1 MGGVPGGQVGG
12 LIGGLISSGPAGT
25 LQGIVSD
32 PSGATVTGATIT
44 LRNPQTGFSQ
54 SGTGDSNGQ
63 YHLSVPAG
71 SYDVT
76 ISASGFKVY
85 TAKSYVGVSRA
96 TDLNATLQIGSVAE
110 TVEVSAGLERLS
122 PDAEAAK
129 IGDYFEYNLK
139 QKITIGK
146 NQSALVPILQSHI
159 DAEKV
164 TLWSA
169 KNSEDD
175 ESIPLRAIWIKNSSG
190 QILDSGTFNIL
201 ESGTFAG
208 EGVLESIH
216 PDERRLLSYAAD
228 TAVHVK
234 HDDESTDK
242 PYSRVK
248 IAKGLMVLTREQ
260 RQKTKFEIRN
270 ADKSPRV
277 VVLEIPAE
285 NGWTLT
291 KDTPKPE
298 ESTASLHRFRVPV
311 EGGKTEQLTV
321 ETVHPEETQYALTNL
336 DSNLVAVL
344 GRQQQLTPALRQA
357 FDQILAQRIKLAG
370 FDQQMGLRRQET
382 DRIASDQS
390 RIRENMKA
398 LKGTAEEK
406 ALVQRY
412 TGELNSQEDRLAA
425 IRRELEDLQK
435 SRDEA
440 ARELDRMVMAINI
453 DESI

>member
-1 MGGVPGGQVGG
+1 MV
-12 LIGGLISSGPAGT
+12 
-25 LQGIVSD
+25 
-32 PSGATVTGATIT
+32 TV
-44 LRNPQTGFSQ
+44 RNPQTGFSQ
-54 SGTGDSNGQ
+54 SGTADSNGQ
-63 YHLSVPAG
+63 YRLSLPAG

-76 ISASGFKVY
+76 VSSPGFNSY
-85 TAKSYVGVSRA
+85 AAKAYVGVARA
-96 TDLNATLQIGSVAE
+96 TDLNATLQVGAAQE
-110 TVEVSAGLERLS
+110 AVEVSAVAEKLS
-122 PDAEAAK
+122 PEAEASK

-159 DAEKV
+159 EAEKV
-164 TLWSA
+164 TLWSPQ
-169 KNSEDD
+169 DD
-175 ESIPLRAIWIKNSSG
+175 EDSEHVPLRAIWIKNTSG
-190 QILDSGTFNIL
+190 QVLDSGSFNIL
-201 ESGTFAG
+201 ESDTFAG

-234 HDDESTDK
+234 HEDESSDR

-260 RQKTKFEIRN
+260 RHKTEFEIRN
-270 ADKSPRV
+270 ADKTPRV
-277 VVLEIPAE
+277 VVVELPAE

-291 KDTPKPE
+291 KETPKPE

-311 EGGKTEQLTV
+311 EAGKTAQLTV
-321 ETVHPEETQYALTNL
+321 EAVHPEETQYALTNL

-344 GRQQQLTPALRQA
+344 GRQQRLTPALRQA
-357 FDQILAQRIKLAG
+357 FEQILAQRVKVGG
-370 FDQQMGLRRQET
+370 FDQQMMLRRQET

-406 ALVQRY
+406 ALIQRY
-412 TGELNSQEDRLAA
+412 TGELNAQEDRLAA

-435 SRDEA
+435 SRDQA
-440 ARELDRMVMAINI
+440 AAELDRMVMAVDI